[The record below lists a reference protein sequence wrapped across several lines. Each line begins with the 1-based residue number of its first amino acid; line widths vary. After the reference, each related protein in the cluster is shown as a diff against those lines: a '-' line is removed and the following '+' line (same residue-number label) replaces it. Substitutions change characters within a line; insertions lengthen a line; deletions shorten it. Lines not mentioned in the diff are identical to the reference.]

1 MGTLLEGC
9 YSRGL
14 QRFQASKPD
23 KKLKRSGLY
32 ALVPLSAALNHLP
45 LTPHRKLPKSLGQI
59 DMATPPPT
67 PDWAGLPD
75 DALLTVFKRLGASE
89 VLLGTAVV
97 CRNWLRVATG
107 EPDLWRRG
115 SIVIDWRIVRHPTTA
130 IALGIS
136 KMYMW
141 KTSNGRPC
149 PIVPQNLFRHSWS
162 TLCSYLGGG
171 APRANK

>member
-1 MGTLLEGC
+1 MGTLLEAC

-32 ALVPLSAALNHLP
+32 ALVPLRAALNHLP
-45 LTPHRKLPKSLGQI
+45 LTPHRKLPKSLAQI
-59 DMATPPPT
+59 DMATPPPATPPT

-107 EPDLWRRG
+107 EPDLWRRVDL
-115 SIVIDWRIVRHPTTA
+115 SDCFDPTIDMVAMACAAVDRA
-130 IALGIS
+130 G
-136 KMYMW
+136 
-141 KTSNGRPC
+141 GRPRRR
-149 PIVPQNLFRHSWS
+149 PPRAFRRRLFRQ
-162 TLCSYLGGG
+162 
-171 APRANK
+171 